1 MRASIGFFARRSLSV
16 VAVGL
21 IAFSALNA
29 RAADMSVVP
38 VNASGVEGV
47 DWSFGP
53 GANEITLTSGGQDVA
68 VELFISNLGADN
80 VAAYQGAMDCNYG
93 FSVSGA
99 IDPYITDCQAGGLP
113 FDSGLCNGVDGD
125 RADWVLGPAA
135 ATLIACSTTA
145 LCPNGVD
152 GKYICGAGVIVGG
165 GATGAG
171 DFYGASFGFA
181 TSSDAKGSATVG
193 LDPDPTATLIK
204 DGAGKDVLIN
214 SVTPATITVP
224 VGACCGASGAPLGCL
239 DNATEGECAAAGGGW
254 NEGANCSGQDTTPA
268 DGLDDFCP
276 ICDTDADCEES
287 PVNLCTADSCTP
299 GGCVN
304 TDTTPAGQ
312 CCAPSTGGLTGID
325 DGDPC
330 TDDICNADG
339 TVSHPFAASGTA
351 CDDTLQCTSSDVC
364 DGAGGCAGTDINT
377 IACPSGDPATD
388 CPAAAQSCAGGLC
401 VCSTTTQLTLGGA
414 GVCTTAGAP
423 VNITVDIGDGSAC
436 VTGGQF
442 LVHYDPSCIQF
453 EGIGS
458 SDNWPLVLFQEIDEA
473 NGLIFAAVGIA
484 PGGSCSIAGTLATL
498 NFTKLDGCGT
508 CNLCYDSINPA
519 NTILTDDAGNSVD
532 IETNCSGTISLEGTV
547 GLNTPDTVSVNP
559 DCDTASATVN
569 WGPITASDSC
579 GTASVACSAFH
590 SAGVNIDGLI
600 AAGGLFPQGLS
611 TFSCTATSDDC
622 GNSTTQSWTVEVT
635 DQHSLDVEVQL
646 SPIVVGDPLERCIC
660 FDFYSDC
667 VQAPNQF
674 CQTLTFGFPFDFTGK
689 STANLS
695 VPKGQFAC
703 ITAADPLHS
712 LRSVSGI
719 DCVGN
724 TLVAEFKGDP
734 TFNGNWLVNGNL
746 DAWKADGN
754 GDTIDILD
762 FGMFVSQYSSALDP
776 NSPCGSAGPHSD
788 INGDGVVDGADF
800 TFISQNF
807 LDNSKNSCCV
817 AGGGASSTPETPI
830 VSITVKELR
839 RRGLGSLVV
848 ADLNGDDVVDQTD
861 MVLFMQGQVPVRDSK
876 RGGSSN
882 ADRGSLGR

>member
-1 MRASIGFFARRSLSV
+1 MSV
-16 VAVGL
+16 AAVGL

-29 RAADMSVVP
+29 RAADLNVVP
-38 VNASGVEGV
+38 VNASGVEGT
-47 DWSFGP
+47 DWMMGP
-53 GANEITLTSGGQDVA
+53 GANEITLFSGGQDVA
-68 VELFISNLGADN
+68 IEIFIENLGADN
-80 VAAYQGAMDCNYG
+80 VAAYQSAQDCNYA
-93 FSVSGA
+93 FSISGS
-99 IDPYITDCQAGGLP
+99 IDPYAAECPTAGLP
-113 FDSGLCNGVDGD
+113 FDSGACLGADGS
-125 RADWVLGPAA
+125 RPDWILASSA
-135 ATLIACSTTA
+135 ATIIACSTTA
-145 LCPNGVD
+145 LCPD
-152 GKYICGAGVIVGG
+152 GISGKFICGAVVIA
-165 GATGAG
+165 GAAGSGAG
-171 DFYGASFGFA
+171 PFYASTFGFA
-181 TSSDAKGSATVG
+181 VSGDAKGSATVG
-193 LDPDPTATLIK
+193 LDPDPTATLIR
-204 DGAGKDVLIN
+204 DSAGKEVVIN
-214 SVTPATITVP
+214 SVTAATITVET
-224 VGACCGASGAPLGCL
+224 GSCCGVAGAPLQCL
-239 DNATEGECAAAGGGW
+239 ADATAGECAAAGGAFTAGGTCSGVEGPVPGLDS
-254 NEGANCSGQDTTPA
+254 NCPTCDDAIPDEIECNDNNACTVDTCGANG
-268 DGLDDFCP
+268 
-276 ICDTDADCEES
+276 CE
-287 PVNLCTADSCTP
+287 
-299 GGCVN
+299 N

-312 CCAPSTGGLTGID
+312 CCAPTNGALTQID

-339 TVSHPFAASGTA
+339 TVSHPAAAAGTA
-351 CDDTLQCTSSDVC
+351 CDDTLQCTANDVC

-388 CPAAAQSCAGGLC
+388 CPAAAQSCAAGLC
-401 VCSTTTQLTLGGA
+401 VCSTTTQMTLGGA
-414 GVCTTAGAP
+414 NVCTAAGAP
-423 VNITVDIGDGSAC
+423 VDITVDIGDGSAC

-442 LVHYDPSCIQF
+442 LVQYDPSCIQF
-453 EGIGS
+453 EGISS
-458 SDNWPLVLFQEIDEA
+458 SDQWPLVLFQEIDEV
-473 NGLIFAAVGIA
+473 NGLVFAAVGIA
-484 PGGSCSIAGTLATL
+484 PGGTCTIAGTLATL
-498 NFTKLDGCGT
+498 NFTKLDGCGS

-519 NTILTDDAGNSVD
+519 NTILTDDVGNSVD
-532 IETNCSGTISLEGTV
+532 IQTNCSGTISLLGTV

-559 DCDTASATVN
+559 DCDTASATVT
-569 WGPITASDSC
+569 WGPITATDSC

-590 SAGVNIDGLI
+590 SQGVNIDNLI
-600 AAGGLFPQGLS
+600 AGGGLFPQGLS

-622 GNSTTQSWTVEVT
+622 GNSVTQSWTVEVT

-646 SPIVVGDPLERCIC
+646 SPIVVGDPLDRCIC

-674 CQTLTFGFPFDFTGK
+674 CQSLTFGFPFDFTGK
-689 STANLS
+689 STAHLS

-703 ITAADPLHS
+703 ITAKDPLHT

-762 FGMFVSQYSSALDP
+762 FGMFVSQFNQSLDP
-776 NSPCGSAGPHSD
+776 NSPCGTQGPHSD

-807 LDNSKNSCCV
+807 LDNSKNSCC
-817 AGGGASSTPETPI
+817 ATGGGASSTPETPI

-848 ADLNGDDVVDQTD
+848 ADLNGDQVVDQTD